1 MTSQGQ
7 ALGDAAEN
15 SGIDEGVERM
25 ARVRAAAFLRMAA
38 QAAEA
43 NPWQAGA
50 VTKWLSDD
58 RAQLVIDTNQG
69 RFVVTIS
76 RG

>member
-1 MTSQGQ
+1 MSDAGQ
-7 ALGDAAEN
+7 AIGDAAEN
-15 SGIDEGVERM
+15 SSIDNAVEIM
-25 ARVRAAAFLRMAA
+25 ARTRASTFLRMAA
-38 QAAEA
+38 QAAED
-43 NPWQAGA
+43 NPWLPGA

-58 RAQLVIDTNQG
+58 RAQLIIDTNQG